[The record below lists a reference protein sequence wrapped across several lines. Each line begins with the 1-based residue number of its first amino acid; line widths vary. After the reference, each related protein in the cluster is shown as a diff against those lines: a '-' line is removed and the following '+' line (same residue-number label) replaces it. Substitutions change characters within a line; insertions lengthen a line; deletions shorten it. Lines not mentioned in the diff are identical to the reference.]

1 MFSEWAVRR
10 TKTDGPQ
17 LTCQEKLMDLISP
30 INIVTKKKNQK
41 KQNKTKTGP
50 EALVEKNSNKDV
62 SIP

>member
-1 MFSEWAVRR
+1 MGCKKDKDRWSTTHLSGEINGSHFSN
-10 TKTDGPQ
+10 KYSYQ
-17 LTCQEKLMDLISP
+17 
-30 INIVTKKKNQK
+30 KKKQK